1 MYLFAV
7 FIAVVA
13 DITSLLHILFGI
25 GESSEGMRIFINLS
39 NVLFFTSL
47 LFLVAKTKP
56 KD

>member
-7 FIAVVA
+7 FIAVTA
-13 DITSLLHILFGI
+13 GFISLLHILFGI
-25 GESSEGMRIFINLS
+25 GESSEGMRIFISLS
-39 NVLFFTSL
+39 KVMFFSSL

>member
-13 DITSLLHILFGI
+13 GITSLLHILFGI